1 MTEPSPPE
9 GFALHTRS
17 SPVTRPWEPL
27 FARITSEAFQ
37 LGLRLAEP
45 HCNARGFAHGGV
57 IASLADNAMG
67 LSYGLKLGAPG
78 GIVTVSLNLDY
89 IGSGQIGQWLEI
101 SPRVLKASKTTG
113 FVDAL
118 ITADGTLVARASA
131 VFRNLV

>member
-27 FARITSEAFQ
+27 FAKVTSEAFH
-37 LGLRLAEP
+37 LGIRLAEP

-89 IGSGQIGQWLEI
+89 IGSGQTGQWLEF
-101 SPRVLKASKTTG
+101 SPRVLKASKATG

-118 ITADGTLVARASA
+118 ITADGRLVARASA